1 MRKRE
6 LISVYIWNYYY
17 FLGQSL
23 NIILTVMN
31 HASSETQ
38 DYDSAKGGA
47 QQSRGRLT
55 LLSDISETNPN
66 LLLSQ
71 Q

>member
-1 MRKRE
+1 M
-6 LISVYIWNYYY
+6 ISAYIWNKYY

-31 HASSETQ
+31 YTSTETQ
-38 DYDSAKGGA
+38 DYGSTKGGA

>member
-1 MRKRE
+1 M
-6 LISVYIWNYYY
+6 NYT
-17 FLGQSL
+17 S
-23 NIILTVMN
+23 T
-31 HASSETQ
+31 ETQ
-38 DYDSAKGGA
+38 DYGSTKGGA